1 MQKVRQGGK
10 EEEDA
15 YVKGTRTKLMK
26 LSQLI

>member
-26 LSQLI
+26 LS